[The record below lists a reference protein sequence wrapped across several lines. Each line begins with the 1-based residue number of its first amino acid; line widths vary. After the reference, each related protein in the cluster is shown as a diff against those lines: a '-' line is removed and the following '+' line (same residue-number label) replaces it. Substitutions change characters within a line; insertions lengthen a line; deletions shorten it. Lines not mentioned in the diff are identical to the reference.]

1 MDCMPGMQ
9 PKPCL
14 QRLDTAHLREF
25 TARFASA
32 EEVANWDT
40 HVTANPNGGNLLQSE
55 AFAQVKQHFG
65 WKPLHLVY
73 ETADYTSYNLVL
85 EKSFPVLGKLWYL
98 IKGPDVA
105 AVEDIPGIA
114 AANAEFV
121 KRARLG
127 VFAIKIEPDII
138 LSEDAKRVIE
148 GAGLVK
154 THNLQ
159 PNDSTALL
167 DIAPDENQLLRNLHS
182 RGRNAVRRA
191 IREGVEVH
199 NAEATEENFR
209 AMYALMTTTVEAKSQ
224 VRVREYEYY
233 RKFWTNFIE
242 RGQGRLLFV
251 YENGVPSV
259 GAFVINY
266 GRKGTYKDGGSLQKR
281 SQYGDSHL
289 VQWTAINQVKELG
302 CTEYDF
308 CGTPPSDR
316 LKDTSN
322 PFHGLGLFKTSFSKT
337 VTDFVGCYDQVIS
350 PLKYKAW
357 LAAGERV
364 ARQLYTRRTGQQ
376 FY

>member
-1 MDCMPGMQ
+1 M
-9 PKPCL
+9 
-14 QRLDTAHLREF
+14 REF

-32 EEVANWDT
+32 EEIANWDA

-55 AFAQVKQHFG
+55 AFAEVKQHFG

-85 EKSFPVLGKLWYL
+85 EKSFPLLGRLWYL

-105 AVEDIPGIA
+105 SVEDIPGIT
-114 AANAEFV
+114 AANADFV
-121 KRARLG
+121 KRAKLG
-127 VFAIKIEPDII
+127 VFAIKIEPDIV
-138 LSEDAKRVIE
+138 LSDDATRVLDA
-148 GAGLVK
+148 AGLVK

-167 DIAPDENQLLRNLHS
+167 DIAPEENQLLRNLHS

-199 NAEATEENFR
+199 NVEPTEENFQ
-209 AMYALMTTTVEAKSQ
+209 AMYSLMTTTVEAKSQ

-233 RKFWTNFIE
+233 RQFWTNFLK
-242 RGQGRLLFV
+242 RDQGRLLFV

-289 VQWTAINQVKELG
+289 VQWTAINQLKDLG

-308 CGTPPSDR
+308 CGTPPSDK

-337 VTDFVGCYDQVIS
+337 VTDFVGCYDQVLN

-357 LAAGERV
+357 MAAGERV

>member
-1 MDCMPGMQ
+1 MPGMQ
-9 PKPCL
+9 PKQRP

-32 EEVANWDT
+32 EEVSNWDA

-55 AFAQVKQHFG
+55 AFAEVKQHFG

-121 KRARLG
+121 KRAKLG

-148 GAGLVK
+148 SAGLVK

-167 DIAPDENQLLRNLHS
+167 DVAPEENQLLRNLHS

-191 IREGVEVH
+191 IREGVDVH
-199 NAEATEENFR
+199 NVEPTEENFR
-209 AMYALMTTTVEAKSQ
+209 AMYGLMTTTVEAKSQ

-233 RKFWTNFIE
+233 RQFWTNFID

-308 CGTPPSDR
+308 CGTPPSDK
-316 LKDTSN
+316 LKDTTN

-337 VTDFVGCYDQVIS
+337 VTDFVGCYDQVVS

-357 LAAGERV
+357 MAAGERV

>member
-1 MDCMPGMQ
+1 MPGMQ

-121 KRARLG
+121 KRAKLG

-337 VTDFVGCYDQVIS
+337 VTDFVGCYDQVIG